1 MTRKIIP
8 PVLLLLLL
16 AMAPAAFADGL
27 RFELGFG
34 WTFVSSLMDSSY
46 VNTFQPPFVPADRYI
61 ASAASQTV
69 VFKGGTTVGMNGFF
83 NLFFGDHFGLQVLA
97 DYHNARMGGSNTP
110 YSGYVQYRD
119 IDDVVKTYSASRPW
133 QDSSGNL
140 TETVFSLNALAR
152 IGIAENLDLSVSG
165 GPSLFN
171 FEGKTGYLGYTYFV
185 FIPGQID
192 STLTGE
198 TYFMVVNFGP
208 ETNYGWNLGVEAT
221 FEIFR
226 SILLGLDLRWY
237 GAPAA
242 NLQMSIVEDDV
253 YKVPIDVIESTIGLG
268 SLSVN
273 PSYFRLGMAIRFVF

>member
-1 MTRKIIP
+1 MTRKILPLILL
-8 PVLLLLLL
+8 VLLAL
-16 AMAPAAFADGL
+16 APAAFADGL

-34 WTFVSSLMDSSY
+34 WTFVSSLMDASY
-46 VNTFQPPFVPADRYI
+46 VNRFQPSFVPADRFV
-61 ASAASQTV
+61 AGAASQTV
-69 VFKGGTTVGMNGFF
+69 VFQGGTTLGMNGFF
-83 NLFFGDHFGLQVLA
+83 NLFFSDHFGLQVLA
-97 DYHNARMGGSNTP
+97 DYHNARIGGSNTP

-119 IDDVVKTYSASRPW
+119 IDDVVKTYTASRPW

-152 IGIAENLDLSVSG
+152 IRVTEKFDLSVSG

-171 FEGKTGYLGYTYFV
+171 FEGKAGYLAYTYFV
-185 FIPGQID
+185 LLPGQID

-198 TYFMVVNFGP
+198 TYFMVVDFGP
-208 ETNYGWNLGVEAT
+208 ESNYGWNAGVEAT
-221 FEIFR
+221 FEVFR

-242 NLQMSIVEDDV
+242 DLQMSIVEDEI
-253 YKVPIDVIESTIGLG
+253 YKVPVDVMESTIGLG

-273 PSYFRLGMAIRFVF
+273 PSYFRLGMAIRFIF